1 MAPRREKPAQ
11 PPSIQTD
18 VAPRRTTRGKSG
30 TSGNP
35 PATGTSEPTQHTT
48 SRSRAT
54 TSQQEPRGF
63 APMAA
68 MGSSRNL
75 NLSNLPPVLETTPA
89 RQAMNRLVTQMSA
102 QAAMASPGP
111 RLHAPGAGSDGDSE
125 PDGDAEISDSDPVTF
140 PVRRIPARR
149 PDPLAQDDGDDEEI
163 VISLNSDDEN
173 TVGFPAK
180 IDVKFSEVLIEVV
193 VICLAVD
200 RTKDP
205 TLRGRDPKLKVKATE
220 SGSE

>member
-1 MAPRREKPAQ
+1 MAPRRETPAQ

-75 NLSNLPPVLETTPA
+75 NLSNLPPVLETPSTPARQTPA

-111 RLHAPGAGSDGDSE
+111 RLHALGAGSDGDSE
-125 PDGDAEISDSDPVTF
+125 PDGDAEISDSDPNS
-140 PVRRIPARR
+140 R
-149 PDPLAQDDGDDEEI
+149 PEA
-163 VISLNSDDEN
+163 
-173 TVGFPAK
+173 
-180 IDVKFSEVLIEVV
+180 
-193 VICLAVD
+193 
-200 RTKDP
+200 
-205 TLRGRDPKLKVKATE
+205 
-220 SGSE
+220 